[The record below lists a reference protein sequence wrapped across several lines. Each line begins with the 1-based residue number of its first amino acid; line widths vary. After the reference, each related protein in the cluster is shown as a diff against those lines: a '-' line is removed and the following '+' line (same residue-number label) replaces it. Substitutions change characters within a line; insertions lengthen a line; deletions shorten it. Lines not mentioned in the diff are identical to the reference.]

1 MNFCR
6 AAIASVYKDTSK
18 QRQAAVASNRRVTA
32 PLREFPHSQI
42 HLALLLSFAAPDA
55 IAGAFYNPREGT
67 WAADASTPVRS
78 QRAQT
83 MGGGS
88 GVGGFEEDTL
98 SPHPL
103 QQTEEAF
110 LEGVL
115 GGRPAPPPL
124 QRTTSAWGEA
134 QQLRAARRELSLV
147 VDARLGRCVEA
158 CTQETASAAEL
169 RAALKAAAAAAAAAR
184 DADNERRQVDDRLD
198 AALDRLGAPVEENS
212 SDGDW
217 VGANRLEEAISTAKA
232 AGRAEALEALGERE
246 RLREKCEL
254 YRQRIEEL
262 ENNMED
268 VALDDTVDAKVH
280 NEVVA
285 RLETAEKKLRCLMG
299 TERGKAIA
307 QLETELEERDE
318 TIAALREALD
328 LAARPRSPRTPP
340 PLKPAPVDQTSSRWT
355 SRRRRRRSRATSC
368 APSRAP
374 RRCPSTPTG
383 RRRPSNRRRPT
394 SCGRCRSR
402 ARRTTA

>member
-1 MNFCR
+1 M
-6 AAIASVYKDTSK
+6 
-18 QRQAAVASNRRVTA
+18 RQIVVLQQ
-32 PLREFPHSQI
+32 PLREFSSQI
-42 HLALLLSFAAPDA
+42 HLALLFTVLLRPTPSPERVTTLPS
-55 IAGAFYNPREGT
+55 PREGT
-67 WAADASTPVRS
+67 WAATR
-78 QRAQT
+78 RRRCT

-115 GGRPAPPPL
+115 GGAKPPL

-184 DADNERRQVDDRLD
+184 DADLERRQVDDRLD
-198 AALDRLGAPVEENS
+198 AALDRLGAPVEEDA

-268 VALDDTVDAKVH
+268 VALDETVDAKLH
-280 NEVVA
+280 HEVVA

-299 TERGKAIA
+299 TERGRAIA

-328 LAARPRSPRTPP
+328 LAARPRSPP
-340 PLKPAPVDQTSSRWT
+340 PLKPAPVDPGELALDLATQAPPQPSYLMRAE
-355 SRRRRRRSRATSC
+355 SRASEVSFDSDGPAT
-368 APSRAP
+368 PSK
-374 RRCPSTPTG
+374 PSTAHLL
-383 RRRPSNRRRPT
+383 RPVPLAGETHHRVIQVAGDT
-394 SCGRCRSR
+394 FVV
-402 ARRTTA
+402 

>member
-1 MNFCR
+1 LG
-6 AAIASVYKDTSK
+6 S
-18 QRQAAVASNRRVTA
+18 RRV
-32 PLREFPHSQI
+32 
-42 HLALLLSFAAPDA
+42 AA
-55 IAGAFYNPREGT
+55 
-67 WAADASTPVRS
+67 VRS
-78 QRAQT
+78 QRAAI

-115 GGRPAPPPL
+115 GGAKPPL

-158 CTQETASAAEL
+158 CTKETASAAEL
-169 RAALKAAAAAAAAAR
+169 RAALKAAAAAAEAAR
-184 DADNERRQVDDRLD
+184 HADNERRQVDDRLD

-268 VALDDTVDAKVH
+268 VALDDTVDAKLH

-340 PLKPAPVDQTSSRWT
+340 PLKPAPVDPGELALDLATQAPPQPSYLMRAE
-355 SRRRRRRSRATSC
+355 SRASEVSFDSDGPAT
-368 APSRAP
+368 PVK
-374 RRCPSTPTG
+374 PSTAHLL
-383 RRRPSNRRRPT
+383 RPVPLAGETHHRVIQVAGDT
-394 SCGRCRSR
+394 FVV
-402 ARRTTA
+402 

>member
-1 MNFCR
+1 
-6 AAIASVYKDTSK
+6 
-18 QRQAAVASNRRVTA
+18 
-32 PLREFPHSQI
+32 
-42 HLALLLSFAAPDA
+42 
-55 IAGAFYNPREGT
+55 
-67 WAADASTPVRS
+67 
-78 QRAQT
+78 

-115 GGRPAPPPL
+115 GGAKPPL

-169 RAALKAAAAAAAAAR
+169 RAALKAAAAAAEAAR
-184 DADNERRQVDDRLD
+184 QADSERRQVDDRLD
-198 AALDRLGAPVEENS
+198 AALDRLGAPVEDNA

-217 VGANRLEEAISTAKA
+217 VGANRLEEAMEQAKA

-254 YRQRIEEL
+254 YRRRVEEL
-262 ENNMED
+262 ENGMED
-268 VALDDTVDAKVH
+268 VALDETVDAKVH
-280 NEVVA
+280 NDVLE
-285 RLETAEKKLRCLMG
+285 RLEAAEKKLRCLMG
-299 TERGKAIA
+299 TERGRAIA
-307 QLETELEERDE
+307 RLETELEERDE

-328 LAARPRSPRTPP
+328 LAARPRSPP
-340 PLKPAPVDQTSSRWT
+340 PLKPAPVDQTELALDLATQPPQPAYLMRAE
-355 SRRRRRRSRATSC
+355 SRASEVSFDSDGPAT
-368 APSRAP
+368 PVK
-374 RRCPSTPTG
+374 PSTAHLL
-383 RRRPSNRRRPT
+383 RPVPLAGETHHRVIQVAGDT
-394 SCGRCRSR
+394 FVV
-402 ARRTTA
+402 

>member
-1 MNFCR
+1 M
-6 AAIASVYKDTSK
+6 
-18 QRQAAVASNRRVTA
+18 
-32 PLREFPHSQI
+32 
-42 HLALLLSFAAPDA
+42 LLSLPDIDA
-55 IAGAFYNPREGT
+55 FAGAFYNPREGT

-78 QRAQT
+78 QRAAI

-115 GGRPAPPPL
+115 GGAKPPL

-184 DADNERRQVDDRLD
+184 DADHERRQVDDRLD

-217 VGANRLEEAISTAKA
+217 VGANRLEEAMDQAKA

-268 VALDDTVDAKVH
+268 VALDDTVDAKLH

-340 PLKPAPVDQTSSRWT
+340 PLKPAPVDPGELALDLATQAPPQPSYLMRAE
-355 SRRRRRRSRATSC
+355 SRASEVSFDSDGPAT
-368 APSRAP
+368 PVK
-374 RRCPSTPTG
+374 PSTAHLL
-383 RRRPSNRRRPT
+383 RPVPLAGEAHHRVIQVAGDT
-394 SCGRCRSR
+394 FVV
-402 ARRTTA
+402 

>member
-1 MNFCR
+1 M
-6 AAIASVYKDTSK
+6 
-18 QRQAAVASNRRVTA
+18 
-32 PLREFPHSQI
+32 
-42 HLALLLSFAAPDA
+42 
-55 IAGAFYNPREGT
+55 
-67 WAADASTPVRS
+67 RS

-115 GGRPAPPPL
+115 GGRPAQPPL

-169 RAALKAAAAAAAAAR
+169 RAALKAAAAAAEAAR
-184 DADNERRQVDDRLD
+184 HADNERRQVDDRLD

-280 NEVVA
+280 NEVLE

-340 PLKPAPVDQTSSRWT
+340 PLKPAPVDPGELALDLATQAPPQPSYLM
-355 SRRRRRRSRATSC
+355 RA
-368 APSRAP
+368 ASRAP
-374 RRCPSTPTG
+374 SVSFDSDGPATPVKPSTAHLL
-383 RRRPSNRRRPT
+383 RPVPLAGETHHRVIQVAGDT
-394 SCGRCRSR
+394 FVV
-402 ARRTTA
+402 

>member
-1 MNFCR
+1 M
-6 AAIASVYKDTSK
+6 ASVYKGASK
-18 QRQAAVASNRRVTA
+18 QRKPQFCVNTSFTPPPATVSAFTARV
-32 PLREFPHSQI
+32 
-42 HLALLLSFAAPDA
+42 ALLLSLAARRRQ
-55 IAGAFYNPREGT
+55 AGAFYNPREGT
-67 WAADASTPVRS
+67 WAADASVRS
-78 QRAQT
+78 QRAAI

-115 GGRPAPPPL
+115 GGAKPPL

-158 CTQETASAAEL
+158 CARETASAAEL
-169 RAALKAAAAAAAAAR
+169 RAALKAAAAAAEAAR
-184 DADNERRQVDDRLD
+184 QADHEMRQVDDRLD
-198 AALDRLGAPVEENS
+198 AALDRLGAPVEEDA

-254 YRQRIEEL
+254 YRRRIEEL
-262 ENNMED
+262 ENTMSD

-280 NEVVA
+280 NDVLE
-285 RLETAEKKLRCLMG
+285 RLEAAEKKLRCLMG
-299 TERGKAIA
+299 TERGRAIA
-307 QLETELEERDE
+307 RLETELEERDE

-328 LAARPRSPRTPP
+328 LAARPRSPP
-340 PLKPAPVDQTSSRWT
+340 PLKPAPVDQTELALDLATQPPQPAYLMRAE
-355 SRRRRRRSRATSC
+355 SRASEVSFDSDGPAT
-368 APSRAP
+368 PVK
-374 RRCPSTPTG
+374 PSTAHLL
-383 RRRPSNRRRPT
+383 RPVPLAGETHHRVIQVAGDT
-394 SCGRCRSR
+394 FVV
-402 ARRTTA
+402 